1 MKTIRIMAI
10 TVLIATTHL
19 AFPQQLIEIKFIARV

>member
-1 MKTIRIMAI
+1 MKTTRIMAI
-10 TVLIATTHL
+10 AVLIATTRL